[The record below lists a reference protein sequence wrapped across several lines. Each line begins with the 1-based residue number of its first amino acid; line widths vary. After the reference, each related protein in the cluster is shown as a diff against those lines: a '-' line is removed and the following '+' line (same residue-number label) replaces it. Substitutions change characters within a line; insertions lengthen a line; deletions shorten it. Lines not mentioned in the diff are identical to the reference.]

1 MTELRQQVIQPRN
14 IRSFVRRQGRI
25 TVGQARA
32 LEKHWEHYGLELS
45 GGEINPARV
54 FGRKAPLIVEIG
66 FGDGNSLLEMAQAH
80 PGQDYLGIEVHRPGV
95 GGLINNAVASETRNI
110 RVYCAD
116 AVEVFNS
123 CIPDQSLDGVQLF
136 FPDPWHKKRHHKR
149 RLLQQPFAQV
159 IRRKLVGGGY
169 FHMATDWEN
178 YAEHMMDVMGGVEG
192 FENKAGD
199 GNYSPRPGYRP
210 ETRFEKRGQRL
221 GHGVRDLI
229 FVGI

>member
-1 MTELRQQVIQPRN
+1 MAELKQQVIQPRN

-32 LEKHWEHYGLELS
+32 LEKHWEHYGLELAR
-45 GGEINPARV
+45 GEINPARV

-66 FGDGNSLLEMAQAH
+66 FGDGHSLLQMAQSC
-80 PGQDYLGIEVHRPGV
+80 PGQDYIGIEVHRPGV

-116 AVEVFNS
+116 AVEVLNR

-149 RLLQQPFAQV
+149 RLLQPPFAQV

-178 YAEHMMDVMGGVEG
+178 YAEHMMDVMSGVEG

-199 GNYSPRPGYRP
+199 GNYSSRPDYRP

-229 FVGI
+229 FVGA